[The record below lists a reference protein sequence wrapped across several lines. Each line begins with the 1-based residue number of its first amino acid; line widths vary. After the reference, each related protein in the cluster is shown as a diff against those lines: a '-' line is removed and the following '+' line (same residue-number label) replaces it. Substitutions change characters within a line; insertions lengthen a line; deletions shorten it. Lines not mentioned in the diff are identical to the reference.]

1 MNEAERL
8 SLLAKGLVLKKA
20 VSAAKLA
27 ALAAKLSP
35 RKTSLELIRLGQ
47 PTDGGYLV
55 PDDLDGVAAC
65 FSPGVSTYA
74 HFEQDLHD
82 RFGIGS
88 HQADYSVE
96 GPPAGFTPLSFT
108 RKFLG
113 SRNDRQFITLESWV
127 TAQWEY
133 DLGRDFILQM
143 DIEGGEYDTLLATPD
158 PILKRFRSVIFE
170 LHYLEGWAD
179 PGFYEI
185 AYALISKLE
194 KHFIV
199 VHSHPNNHAGLINV
213 GGFLMP
219 RAIELT
225 LVRRDRCRVLEGSV
239 TLPHPLDAPCV
250 ADRPDVELP
259 AGFR

>member
-1 MNEAERL
+1 MNESERL
-8 SLLAKGLVLKKA
+8 NLLAQGVLVENSVGA
-20 VSAAKLA
+20 EKLA
-27 ALAAKLSP
+27 ALAAKLAP
-35 RKTSLELIRLGQ
+35 RKTNLELIRLGL

-55 PDDLDGVAAC
+55 PNDLDGVVAC
-65 FSPGVSTYA
+65 FSPGVSNYA
-74 HFEQDLHD
+74 HFEQDLQN

-108 RKFLG
+108 KKYLG
-113 SRNDRQFITLESWV
+113 SRNDAQFITLESWV
-127 TAQWEY
+127 SAQWEY

-158 PILKRFRSVIFE
+158 SILKKFRSVIFE
-170 LHYLEGWAD
+170 LHHLEDWAN
-179 PGFYEI
+179 PRFYEI

-199 VHSHPNNHAGLINV
+199 VHSHPNNYGGMINI
-213 GGFLMP
+213 GGFVMP
-219 RAIELT
+219 RVIELT
-225 LVRRDRCRVLEGSV
+225 LARRDRCHLIEGSV
-239 TLPHPLDAPCV
+239 TLPHPLDAPCAPHV
-250 ADRPDVELP
+250 PDIELP